1 MTQKPRYRRHADGST
16 SRIADSLTNVVA
28 NLGTSRD
35 KMSGSTYA
43 PPMLGQME
51 MVNAY
56 RGAWLPRK
64 IVDIPAFD
72 SCRAWRTWQ
81 GQPEQATA
89 VDAEEKRL
97 GVKGK
102 VLACRIEARLLGG
115 AALLIGTGDADPS
128 KPLKPDA
135 LRAGGIRYLTRL
147 HMRQLSA
154 MDICR
159 DPASEYFDRPEMWM
173 LNGVDGMGVNIH
185 ASRLVIFTG
194 TTVLDHGLMPAQL
207 GWGDSV
213 LQSVYQAVTAA
224 DSVAANIA
232 SLVFEA
238 KVDTVGIPDLMNK
251 LGNPAYEATLLK
263 RWALAET
270 GKGINGTLMHDA
282 EELLGQKQAGFAS
295 LPDVLDR
302 FMQLASGAADI
313 PMTRLMGQS
322 PAGMSAT
329 GESDIRNYY
338 DRISSIQEL
347 EMAPA
352 MAVLDECLIRSA
364 LGSRPAEVSYRWKSL
379 WQSTE
384 RERFEIGKLGADI
397 VSAMR
402 GVDLIPSEPL
412 AEAAVAMLT
421 ESGIMPGLQASVDE
435 YFAEHPDEE
444 AGAEAGSEGVDPLAE
459 AGVMETEVG
468 ATDSAPRTLYVRR
481 DVLNAAEIIAWAK
494 EQGFKTTLP
503 ATDLHVTVTY
513 SRQPVDW
520 FKMGEAWLSEVKIA
534 AGGPRQMEQFGQAR
548 VLLIASSELSWRHA
562 AMVELGASWD
572 HPEYRPH
579 ITISYDPDS
588 PDLATVTPYAGEIV
602 LGPEIFE
609 EVKEDWKAGVT
620 EE

>member
-16 SRIADSLTNVVA
+16 TRMADGLTNVVA

-35 KMSGSTYA
+35 KMTGSVYSA
-43 PPMLGQME
+43 PILSQAE
-51 MVNAY
+51 LLNAY

-72 SCRAWRTWQ
+72 SCRAWRTWE
-81 GQPEQATA
+81 GQPEQSGD
-89 VDAEEKRL
+89 VEAEEKRL
-97 GVKGK
+97 DVKGK
-102 VLACRIEARLLGG
+102 VLAARIEARLLGG
-115 AALLIGTGDADPS
+115 AALLIGNGDADPS
-128 KPLKPDA
+128 KPLSPEAIK
-135 LRAGGIRYLTRL
+135 RGGIKYLTRL

-154 MDICR
+154 LDISR
-159 DPASEYFDRPEMWM
+159 DPASPYFDLPELWM
-173 LNGVDGMGVNIH
+173 LNGVDGIGVNIH

-194 TTVLDHGLMPAQL
+194 TTVVDQALTPTQL

-251 LGNPAYEATLLK
+251 LGNPVYEATLLK

-282 EELLGQKQAGFAS
+282 DELLGQKQAGFAS

-322 PAGMSAT
+322 PAGMSST

-338 DRISSIQEL
+338 DRVSAIQEL

-352 MAVLDECLIRSA
+352 MTVLDECLIRSA
-364 LGSRPAEVSYRWKSL
+364 MGARPPEVTYRWNSL
-379 WQSTE
+379 WQMTE
-384 RERFEIGKLGADI
+384 RERFENGKIGAEIVEALKRADI
-397 VSAMR
+397 V
-402 GVDLIPSEPL
+402 PSEPL
-412 AEAAVAMLT
+412 AESAVSML
-421 ESGIMPGLQASVDE
+421 SGLGIMPGLEAAVEE
-435 YFAEHPDEE
+435 YFAEHPEE
-444 AGAEAGSEGVDPLAE
+444 PETEGGVDPLAE
-459 AGVMETEVG
+459 AGAMITPKVET
-468 ATDSAPRTLYVRR
+468 TDSAPRTLYVRR
-481 DVLNAAEIIAWAK
+481 DVLNADEVIAWAK
-494 EQGFKTTLP
+494 DQGFKTTIP
-503 ATDLHVTVTY
+503 ASDLHVTVTF
-513 SRQPVDW
+513 SRQTVDW
-520 FKMGEAWLSEVKIA
+520 FKMGEAWLSEIKVA
-534 AGGPRQMEQFGQAR
+534 AGGPRQVEQFGQAR
-548 VLLIASSELSWRHA
+548 VLLFASSELSWRHA
-562 AMVELGASWD
+562 AMVDLGASWD
-572 HPEYRPH
+572 HPEYQPH

-588 PDLATVTPYAGEIV
+588 PDLSKVTPYAGEII

-609 EVKEDWKAGVT
+609 EVKEDWKAGVS

>member
-16 SRIADSLTNVVA
+16 SRLTDGLTNVVA
-28 NLGTSRD
+28 NLGTARD
-35 KMSGSTYA
+35 KMSGSAYSA
-43 PPMLGQME
+43 PILGQME
-51 MVNAY
+51 LVNAY

-72 SCRAWRTWQ
+72 SCRAWRTWG
-81 GQPEQATA
+81 GQSEQIAA
-89 VDAEEKRL
+89 IKAEESRL
-97 GVKGK
+97 SVKGK
-102 VLACRIEARLLGG
+102 VLLSRIEARLLGG

-128 KPLKPDA
+128 QPLNPEAVK
-135 LRAGGIRYLTRL
+135 RGGVKYLTRL

-154 MDICR
+154 LDVGR

-173 LNGVDGMGVNIH
+173 LNGVGGMGVNIH

-194 TTVLDHGLMPAQL
+194 TTPLDHGLMPGQL

-213 LQSVYQAVTAA
+213 LLSVYQALTAA
-224 DSVAANIA
+224 DSVSANIA

-251 LGNPAYEATLLK
+251 LGNPGYEATLLK

-282 EELLGQKQAGFAS
+282 EEILGQKQAAFSA

-364 LGSRPAEVSYRWKSL
+364 LGARPPEVGYRWKSL
-379 WQSTE
+379 WQMSE
-384 RERFEIGKLGADI
+384 KERFDIGKIGTDI
-397 VSAMR
+397 VAALKAAQ
-402 GVDLIPSEPL
+402 LIPTEPL
-412 AEAAVAMLT
+412 SDAVVAMLSETGVMPGLEAAV
-421 ESGIMPGLQASVDE
+421 EE
-435 YFAEHPDEE
+435 YFAEHPDQ
-444 AGAEAGSEGVDPLAE
+444 VDPVE
-459 AGVMETEVG
+459 EGEGDPMAGTAPETPGPVNVQNGG
-468 ATDSAPRTLYVRR
+468 ADA
-481 DVLNAAEIIAWAK
+481 
-494 EQGFKTTLP
+494 
-503 ATDLHVTVTY
+503 
-513 SRQPVDW
+513 
-520 FKMGEAWLSEVKIA
+520 
-534 AGGPRQMEQFGQAR
+534 
-548 VLLIASSELSWRHA
+548 
-562 AMVELGASWD
+562 
-572 HPEYRPH
+572 
-579 ITISYDPDS
+579 
-588 PDLATVTPYAGEIV
+588 
-602 LGPEIFE
+602 
-609 EVKEDWKAGVT
+609 
-620 EE
+620 

>member
-16 SRIADSLTNVVA
+16 SRMADGLTNVVA
-28 NLGTSRD
+28 NLGTARD
-35 KMSGSTYA
+35 KMSGSAYSATILS
-43 PPMLGQME
+43 PSEL
-51 MVNAY
+51 VNAY

-72 SCRAWRTWQ
+72 SCRAWRIWE
-81 GQPEQATA
+81 GQPEQS
-89 VDAEEKRL
+89 DSIEAEEKRL
-97 GVKGK
+97 DVKGK
-102 VLACRIEARLLGG
+102 VLAARIEARLLGG
-115 AALLIGTGDADPS
+115 AALLIGNGDADPS
-128 KPLKPDA
+128 KPLRPEA
-135 LRAGGIRYLTRL
+135 IQRGGIRYLTRL

-154 MDICR
+154 LDVSR
-159 DPASEYFDRPEMWM
+159 DPASPYFDRPEMWM
-173 LNGVDGMGVNIH
+173 LNGVDGFGVNIH

-194 TTVLDHGLMPAQL
+194 TASIDPGLMPTQL

-251 LGNPAYEATLLK
+251 LGNPGYEATLLR

-282 EELLGQKQAGFAS
+282 EEQLGQKQAGFAS

-338 DRISSIQEL
+338 DRVSAIQEL

-352 MAVLDECLIRSA
+352 MSVLDECLIRSA
-364 LGSRPAEVSYRWKSL
+364 LGARPEEVTYRWKSL
-379 WQSTE
+379 WQMTE
-384 RERFEIGKLGADI
+384 RERFENGKIGAEIVAALKGADL
-397 VSAMR
+397 V
-402 GVDLIPSEPL
+402 PSEPL
-412 AEAAVAMLT
+412 AESAVSML
-421 ESGIMPGLQASVDE
+421 SSLGVMPGLEAAVED
-435 YFAEHPDEE
+435 YFAEHPEEE
-444 AGAEAGSEGVDPLAE
+444 AEGADPLAE
-459 AGVMETEVG
+459 EGVMGGQEVT

-481 DVLNAAEIIAWAK
+481 DVLNAADIIAWAE
-494 EQGFKTTLP
+494 EQGIADLQEP
-503 ATDLHVTVTY
+503 NDLHITLTY
-513 SRQPVDW
+513 SRAPVDW
-520 FKMGEAWLSEVKIA
+520 MKAGEPWGSKLELPE
-534 AGGPRQMEQFGQAR
+534 GGPRVMEVFGKAL
-548 VLLIASSELSWRHA
+548 VILVASSELQWRH
-562 AMVELGASWD
+562 ETINERTGASWD
-572 HPEYRPH
+572 FPDYQPH
-579 ITISYDPDS
+579 ITIAYPAAMPDP
-588 PDLATVTPYAGEIV
+588 AKIEPYRGPII

-609 EVKEDWKAGVT
+609 EVKPDA
-620 EE
+620 